1 MILLLVLYTSVSPA
15 YEYLKMNKNCTDNKV
30 YHEQLPKYWA
40 FIISFSP
47 RNIIYTKYIF
57 IYTGIYIYIS
67 IGELASVTL
76 SFAPFQMLD
85 VYKHAKRKHLDYYS
99 SEMLTGVMKG
109 RSVHTP
115 PANRYTCKVISS
127 THPPYTLTR

>member
-1 MILLLVLYTSVSPA
+1 
-15 YEYLKMNKNCTDNKV
+15 MNNYPNIG
-30 YHEQLPKYWA
+30 HLSFPFLQE
-40 FIISFSP
+40 ISFIQ
-47 RNIIYTKYIF
+47 NIYSYIQV
-57 IYTGIYIYIS
+57 YIYIS

-115 PANRYTCKVISS
+115 PANRYTCKVTSS